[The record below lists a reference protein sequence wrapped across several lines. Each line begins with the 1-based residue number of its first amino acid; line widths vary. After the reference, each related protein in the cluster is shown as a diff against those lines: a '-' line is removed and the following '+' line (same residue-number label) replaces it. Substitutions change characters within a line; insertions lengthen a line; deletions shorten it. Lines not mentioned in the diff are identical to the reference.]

1 MNRKKFVSHLHET
14 ELWVFQKKEITS
26 LINEL
31 FELTKTHTGIVF
43 LKSKTEISL
52 IKSKFTHLGLFS
64 KKK

>member
-1 MNRKKFVSHLHET
+1 MGFS
-14 ELWVFQKKEITS
+14 KKEITS

-64 KKK
+64 KKIKPT